1 MKYNIGIIGGG
12 QLGMMMCEAAKK
24 LGLTT
29 IVLDPSSDCPCSHVC
44 DKLIV
49 GSFNSLENLLE
60 LGEQSEV
67 LSYEFEN
74 VKGDVL
80 RKLDN
85 KFNIKQGIM
94 PLLDSQDRLRE
105 KDNAN
110 KHGLKT
116 AKYFNISN
124 YEDLNKAIENLGYP
138 FIFKTRREGYDG
150 HGQVVI
156 NNKEDLVKLDEY
168 IGAVD
173 AICEEKINFDFEC
186 SLILIRDKEKIIHF
200 PISRNIHKQGILDLS
215 IVPANIDKNLEER
228 IIKKSEEFLIS
239 ANYYGI
245 ITIEFFVKGNEF
257 YFNEMAPRP
266 HNSGH
271 YTIEGCNVSQYSE
284 LVKFLTNKPLTEPKL
299 LTNTVMKNI
308 LGKDLKNVDKF
319 ETIDNHFTHMY
330 HKTVVKEFRKLGHIT
345 FTNMD
350 LAAYLDYK
358 KKLNIEE

>member
-29 IVLDPSSDCPCSHVC
+29 IVLDPAFDCPCSHVC

-49 GSFNSLENLLE
+49 GSFNSLDKLNE

-74 VKGDVL
+74 VKGDIL
-80 RKLDN
+80 AELDN
-85 KFNIKQGIM
+85 KFNIAQGIQ

-110 KHGLKT
+110 KHGLT
-116 AKYFNISN
+116 TVKYFNIAN
-124 YEDLNKAIENLGYP
+124 YNDLNKAIEILGYP

-150 HGQVVI
+150 HGQVVV
-156 NNKEDLVKLDEY
+156 NNKDDLNKLDEY
-168 IGAVD
+168 IGKVD
-173 AICEEKINFDFEC
+173 AIVEEKIDFDFEC

-200 PISRNIHKQGILDLS
+200 PISRNIHKNGILDLS
-215 IVPANIDKNLEER
+215 IVPANIDSVLEDR
-228 IIKKSEEFLIS
+228 IVKKSEEFLTK

-284 LVKFLTNKPLTEPKL
+284 LVKFLTGKPLTEPKL
-299 LTNTVMKNI
+299 KTDTVMKNI
-308 LGKDLKNVDKF
+308 LGKDLKNVEKF
-319 ETIDNHFTHMY
+319 ETIPNHYTHMY

-350 LAAYLDYK
+350 LKSYLDYK